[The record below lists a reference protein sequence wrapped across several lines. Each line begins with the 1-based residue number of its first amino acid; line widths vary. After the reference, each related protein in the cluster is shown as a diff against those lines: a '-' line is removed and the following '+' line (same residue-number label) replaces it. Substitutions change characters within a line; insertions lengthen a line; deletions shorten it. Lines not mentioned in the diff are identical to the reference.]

1 MKVAHLISF
10 WLLLINLYSSDGHGV
25 NPWVFMQPKSRP
37 SQVIKTTDMNQPK
50 VSEAI
55 KKEVSESADTQHQ
68 LVNLSKCLKMSNWF
82 LLWHFY
88 QCDGTA
94 LQWKISQA
102 AKTMKKFK
110 HRIQ

>member
-55 KKEVSESADTQHQ
+55 
-68 LVNLSKCLKMSNWF
+68 
-82 LLWHFY
+82 
-88 QCDGTA
+88 
-94 LQWKISQA
+94 
-102 AKTMKKFK
+102 
-110 HRIQ
+110 